1 MRKVVADQNILKN
14 QNSELKTQNNE
25 LKTQNDILFNNLEA
39 FTNQIAILSNQNEVL
54 VKQNGITVKQNASLN
69 VRLQSIESS
78 IRRLIPPAETVGTQT
93 ELKTVDKET
102 QILPETKAR
111 ETQVIVPSS
120 NKETNTEHIKMK
132 NTEFNTDPDVSMKP
146 TSKKELHEES
156 VQTVS
161 ILGHRPICVECDE

>member
-93 ELKTVDKET
+93 ELKTADKGLMA
-102 QILPETKAR
+102 Q
-111 ETQVIVPSS
+111 IVPEMKVGHTQTIPSS
-120 NKETNTEHIKMK
+120 SSKATNTKKISLKH
-132 NTEFNTDPDVSMKP
+132 TESNTDPDGSIKA

-161 ILGHRPICVECDE
+161 LVITGLICTMQ

>member
-111 ETQVIVPSS
+111 KTQTTSS
-120 NKETNTEHIKMK
+120 SSSKATNTK
-132 NTEFNTDPDVSMKP
+132 NIPLKHTESNTDPDVSIKA

-161 ILGHRPICVECDE
+161 LVITGLICTMQ